1 MKTVNL
7 DSNSDVLEQ
16 ILETAENSKI
26 PVAIKDA
33 RILYRKSP
41 KLYAITAQL
50 LIPDDVN
57 IKDLMK

>member
-1 MKTVNL
+1 MKTVCL

-16 ILETAENSKI
+16 IFESAEKRKI

-41 KLYAITAQL
+41 KLYAITAKL
-50 LIPDDVN
+50 IIPDEVN

>member
-1 MKTVNL
+1 MKKVFL
-7 DSNSDVLEQ
+7 DSDSDILEQ
-16 ILETAENSKI
+16 ILESSEKSKI

-50 LIPDDVN
+50 IIPDEVN